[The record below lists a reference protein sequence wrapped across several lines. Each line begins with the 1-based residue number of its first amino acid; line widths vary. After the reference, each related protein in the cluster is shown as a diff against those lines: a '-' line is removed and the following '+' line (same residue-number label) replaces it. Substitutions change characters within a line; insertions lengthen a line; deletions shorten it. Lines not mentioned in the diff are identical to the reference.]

1 MSAPGHHFSGA
12 YSTPNPF
19 RQAIL
24 EKMDAQRGIDFELPK
39 SRPAMNFGFC
49 NVLSVDFVVQIVVL
63 HFLFNREMIL
73 PK

>member
-24 EKMDAQRGIDFELPK
+24 EKMDAQQGIDFELPK

-49 NVLSVDFVVQIVVL
+49 NVL
-63 HFLFNREMIL
+63 IL
-73 PK
+73 LCRL